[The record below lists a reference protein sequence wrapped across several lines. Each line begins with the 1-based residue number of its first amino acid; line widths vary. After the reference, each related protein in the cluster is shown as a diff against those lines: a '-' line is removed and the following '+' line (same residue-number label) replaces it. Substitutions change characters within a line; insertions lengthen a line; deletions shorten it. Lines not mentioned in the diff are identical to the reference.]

1 MLLCNNTTN
10 NDMEVEKCKIIVKQ
24 VKEHLKDEMEDICN
38 NVTHFCITP
47 KMSVIANQKL
57 YNFLLTRLMDLWATL
72 TVFEEMLKRTPWKY
86 KENSFQCM
94 INNVLKIYNNSI
106 VNIET
111 GEIIKL
117 PNNLAIIFK
126 KIHSPEDME
135 YYDLITKNKNI
146 LTIIC

>member
-1 MLLCNNTTN
+1 MLLYNNTIN
-10 NDMEVEKCKIIVKQ
+10 KDIEVGKYKTVVKE

-38 NVTHFCITP
+38 NVVHFCTTP

-106 VNIET
+106 VDIET
-111 GEIIKL
+111 GKIIKL